1 MFQTAN
7 QFIGFDV
14 WYILI
19 HVLIHPQMPT
29 TMYQIT
35 MNIMNG
41 VSIAWKIHQHRRYE
55 YEYLRHGWWGI
66 VFGSYFRLWT
76 TFKPATPLLA
86 PLAPEAAVSSSSF
99 WERSYHGWNNPISSV
114 LTSTFLFFFFPA
126 ISALVEIVEPVPPSL
141 AASNPTQALLPVVW
155 ATSHSGK

>member
-1 MFQTAN
+1 MFQTTN
-7 QFIGFDV
+7 QFIGFEV
-14 WYILI
+14 WYVLI

-55 YEYLRHGWWGI
+55 YGYLPHGWWGI
-66 VFGSYFRLWT
+66 
-76 TFKPATPLLA
+76 ATPLLA

-114 LTSTFLFFFFPA
+114 LTSTFQFFFPA

-141 AASNPTQALLPVVW
+141 AARNPTQALLPVVW